1 MAESMRLPQGGLI
14 DRDTRLNFTF
24 NGRQYTGYQGDTL
37 ASALLANGVRLVGR
51 SFKYHRPRGVM
62 GAGIEETNALVQ
74 LLHPRDEPN
83 VQATRLPLTDGLAAR
98 SINCWPSVGFDLGA
112 VNSLLSPLFP
122 AGFYYK
128 TFMWRPW
135 KEYAR
140 VIRRFAGLGNNP
152 VARDHGHYERR
163 YHHCDLLI
171 VGSGPAGLAAALAA
185 ARADLRVMLVDDGER
200 PGGDLL
206 NLPRTV
212 DGGDG
217 EAWARESAA
226 WLDSRPNVLRLNR
239 SLVAGYYDHN
249 LLTAVERVPDA
260 DWVAERL
267 WRIRAGRVILATGSV
282 ERPLLFPGNDR
293 PGVMLASAAAA
304 YCHRYGVRPGR
315 AAAVATN
322 NNSAYAAAFALRQAG
337 VDIPVLL
344 DQRTAP
350 PEALLARAAELGI
363 PVLTG
368 RRITGVSG
376 RSALSGVSSETVQGT
391 HAQQHRCDVLC
402 TSGGWNP
409 SVQLHSQSGARPR
422 YDGSNACFV
431 PGEAVQ
437 PERTIGAAAGAF
449 SLAACLQQ
457 GLDAANEAVAALGR
471 DAPTMP
477 AFGADGEPALDIE
490 ADWSMA
496 HGPAGSKTF
505 VDFQNDVTTADI
517 DLALRENYTSVEHVK
532 RYTTAGMATDQG
544 KSGNTHVI
552 GYMAAQLGSPPGDVG
567 TTTFRPPVAPVSF
580 GAVGGMETGELI
592 IPIRRTPLTPWH
604 IRQGARMNEAG
615 ANYRRPFWYPHPGE
629 SDEDAIW
636 RAAKAVR
643 TSAGIY
649 DGSPLGKFE
658 LFGPDVAN
666 LLELVYTNR
675 WRKLEPGQGRFGLML
690 HEDGRLLDD
699 GVTFRLDEQRWL
711 MSTGTGT
718 ADQVHGHLERLL
730 QVEFPHW
737 QVYITPV
744 TNHWANIC
752 VCGPKARS
760 VLTRAGT
767 DIDLNPEKFPFLA
780 LRTGRVAGVDAQVAR
795 VSFTGELSFEVN
807 VRRRDALRVWEAL
820 MEAGE
825 AYDITPV
832 GSETSNVLRIEKG
845 FISAGSEGDNITNPF
860 DAGVGWVVDMDKAD
874 FIGKRTLVRDLADDT
889 LVRQHVVGLLP
900 EDASFVPTE
909 GSALIQP
916 GSESGPDFQG
926 HVTASC
932 YSPNLER
939 SICLALLKNGHRRL
953 GETIVVSGLERTV
966 EAEVTRPVFI
976 DPKGER
982 MKS

>member
-1 MAESMRLPQGGLI
+1 MAEPMRLPRGGLI
-14 DRDTRLNFTF
+14 DRNTRLTFTF
-24 NGRQYTGYQGDTL
+24 NGRQYTGCHGDTL

-83 VQATRLPLTDGLAAR
+83 VQATRLPLVDGLAAR

-152 VARDHGHYERR
+152 VARDPGHYERR

-185 ARADLRVMLVDDGER
+185 AGADIRVMLVDDGEQ
-200 PGGDLL
+200 PGGSLL
-206 NLPRTV
+206 NLPCPV
-212 DGGDG
+212 DGRAGDV
-217 EAWARESAA
+217 WAREVAER
-226 WLDSRPNVLRLNR
+226 LDSLPNVLRLPR

-249 LLTAVERVPDA
+249 LLTVVERGPDTA
-260 DWVAERL
+260 WVAERL
-267 WRIRAGRVILATGSV
+267 WRIRAGRVILATGAV

-293 PGVMLASAAAA
+293 PGVMLASAAAT
-304 YCHRYGVRPGR
+304 YCHQYGVRPGR
-315 AAAVATN
+315 AVVVATN
-322 NNSAYAAAFALRQAG
+322 NNGAYAAAFALRQAG

-344 DQRTAP
+344 DQRITP
-350 PEALLARAAELGI
+350 PEALLARAGELGI

-376 RSALSGVSSETVQGT
+376 RTALSGVSSQTVRGT
-391 HAQQHRCDVLC
+391 HAQHHRCDVLC

-422 YDGSNACFV
+422 YDESIACFV

-437 PERTIGAAAGAF
+437 QERTVGAAAGAF
-449 SLAACLQQ
+449 SLVACLQQ

-471 DAPTMP
+471 SAPPMP
-477 AFGADGEPALDIE
+477 AFSADSEPALEIE
-490 ADWSMA
+490 ADWSMV
-496 HGPAGSKTF
+496 HSPAGSKTF
-505 VDFQNDVTTADI
+505 IDLQNDVTTADI

-552 GYMAAQLGSPPGDVG
+552 GYLAAQLSRPPGDVG
-567 TTTFRPPVAPVSF
+567 TTTFRPPVAPISF
-580 GAVGGMETGELI
+580 GAVGGFETGELI

-604 IRQGARMNEAG
+604 IREGARMNEAG
-615 ANYRRPFWYPHPGE
+615 ANYRRPFWYPRPGE
-629 SDEDAIW
+629 SDEEAIW
-636 RAAKAVR
+636 RAARAVR
-643 TSAGIY
+643 TGAGIY

-658 LFGPDVAN
+658 LFGRDVVK

-675 WRKLEPGQGRFGLML
+675 WRKLEPGQGKFGLML

-699 GVTFRLDEQRWL
+699 GVTFRLDEQRWM

-718 ADQVHGHLERLL
+718 ADEVHAHLERLL
-730 QVEFPHW
+730 QVEFPRW
-737 QVYITPV
+737 QVYVTPV
-744 TNHWANIC
+744 TNQWANIC
-752 VCGPKARS
+752 VCGPKARA

-780 LRTGRVAGVDAQVAR
+780 LRSGRVAGADAWVAR
-795 VSFTGELSFEVN
+795 VSYTGELSFEVN

-825 AYDITPV
+825 SYDITPV
-832 GSETSNVLRIEKG
+832 GSETSAVLRIEKG

-860 DAGVGWVVDMDKAD
+860 DAGMGWVVDMDKAD
-874 FIGKRTLVRDLADDT
+874 FIGRRTLVRDLANDALD
-889 LVRQHVVGLLP
+889 RQQVVGLLP
-900 EDASFVPTE
+900 GDASFVPAE

-916 GSESGPDFQG
+916 GSESRPNFQG

-939 SICLALLKNGHRRL
+939 SICLALLKGGHRRL
-953 GETIVVSGLERTV
+953 GETIVISGLERTM
-966 EAEVTRPVFI
+966 EAEITRPAFI
-976 DPKGER
+976 DPRGER